1 MKGNRSGATLVEVV
15 IAASILAV
23 VLLVFLSVMVS
34 SSQMSAT
41 ARETT
46 IASSIIQSTSEDL
59 FAMGYAQF
67 WEKYFCDDA
76 SNTGIFY
83 KIVNGGDVNNAP
95 AYEKEDPAKQ
105 YWYDLPGTGRLRD
118 ESVRLFMLPSS
129 DVASA
134 SKEWKSHGWVDF
146 KLMVRWRDS
155 KNKEREESIISRR
168 SQ

>member
-67 WEKYFCDDA
+67 WEKYFWDDT
-76 SNTGIFY
+76 NNKGIFY
-83 KIVNGGDVNNAP
+83 RIVNGNDVANAA
-95 AYEKEDPAKQ
+95 AYEKEDATKQ
-105 YWYDLPGTGRLRD
+105 YWYDLPSTGRLRD
-118 ESVRLFMLPSS
+118 EMVRLFMLPSS
-129 DVASA
+129 DVAST